1 MCIPYQKWNENR
13 FRYIYISSH
22 CRWVAGL
29 YNIQQQDLSHPHSYR
44 NNATS
49 VFIQRKQLDKYI
61 QQCAQDAPRGAVHTN
76 QKNRPTTFFFLFS
89 FWCASITPRGY
100 FQHKK
105 EKFPDVAAPISGRG
119 NILCGIGLYYHL
131 WIKKRSFSF
140 ACRNRWC
147 KSSGSFWMHHTW
159 LARLFSVL
167 TSVQSRRI
175 IYKEIKEKHPI
186 CYAKNMLKD
195 SFVYSFYFYF
205 LKQTQISRKEFL
217 LFTFCLYII
226 M

>member
-1 MCIPYQKWNENR
+1 VYIPYQKWNENR

-22 CRWVAGL
+22 CGWVAGL

-105 EKFPDVAAPISGRG
+105 EKVPDVAAPISGRG

-131 WIKKRSFSF
+131 WIKKKYLSHSPVEIDDVNRRDLSECITHDSLVFSLF
-140 ACRNRWC
+140 WRLC
-147 KSSGSFWMHHTW
+147 KAG
-159 LARLFSVL
+159 
-167 TSVQSRRI
+167 
-175 IYKEIKEKHPI
+175 E
-186 CYAKNMLKD
+186 
-195 SFVYSFYFYF
+195 
-205 LKQTQISRKEFL
+205 
-217 LFTFCLYII
+217 
-226 M
+226 